1 MSDERSFE
9 AALSLF
15 QHRLYKTMG
24 KAKLRA
30 VALGGSATDIERA
43 FYDALQKA
51 DLDKLMACWADE
63 DEIVC
68 VHPGGV
74 RLVGALEIRKSF
86 ESIFSGGSMHVNVLS
101 VKIVLSMVSVM
112 SVVSVLSV
120 VILLSVVSVMSLVS
134 VTSVVDVFSVVSVV
148 ISLSVMNVVNVMRA
162 VSVLSVACLLSLV
175 SVLSVL

>member
-24 KAKLRA
+24 KAKLRE

-51 DLDKLMACWADE
+51 DLEKLMACWADE

-101 VKIVLSMVSVM
+101 VRKVESLTSAMHNVIEQIQVSLGQDTQEAYVIATNVYQQTPQGWRMVLHHASPGHPESLQAELDVP
-112 SVVSVLSV
+112 SVLH
-120 VILLSVVSVMSLVS
+120 
-134 VTSVVDVFSVVSVV
+134 
-148 ISLSVMNVVNVMRA
+148 
-162 VSVLSVACLLSLV
+162 
-175 SVLSVL
+175 

>member
-101 VKIVLSMVSVM
+101 VKKVPPADLTMDKGTVLM
-112 SVVSVLSV
+112 
-120 VILLSVVSVMSLVS
+120 
-134 VTSVVDVFSVVSVV
+134 TSVSKKNPVPAGTELFG
-148 ISLSVMNVVNVMRA
+148 N
-162 VSVLSVACLLSLV
+162 
-175 SVLSVL
+175 

>member
-74 RLVGALEIRKSF
+74 RLVGAL
-86 ESIFSGGSMHVNVLS
+86 
-101 VKIVLSMVSVM
+101 
-112 SVVSVLSV
+112 
-120 VILLSVVSVMSLVS
+120 
-134 VTSVVDVFSVVSVV
+134 
-148 ISLSVMNVVNVMRA
+148 
-162 VSVLSVACLLSLV
+162 
-175 SVLSVL
+175 